1 MSNTRILR
9 IPLPVELIREMDEL
23 VEGNAGGMASRAEF
37 AREAI
42 EAMALEL
49 RHGVFESL
57 SSGVIKGDSPP
68 EVPQDGPRGRGT
80 KPVIVSRSEA
90 DAIKALAFEGSTT
103 LMSIEETALP
113 EPPAVS
119 YYCSPQQDF
128 NRYMYGMH
136 NRDYPSLWAASQIC
150 ELTKDGPIPFE
161 DAIRQ
166 ILPEAWSMGERLKH
180 LDEVNKQQGLAKGVK
195 LSALFPTN
203 KLKSKQ
209 SEGVFSNFAIGWP
222 SKNGSEQTEWQ
233 GPLPEWKII
242 GIEEGPEGNMVG
254 MTEVGRQLLQDL
266 SGLTVAQPHPSELAY
281 RFFEHL
287 RQHDP
292 SDWIGFITMMKAA
305 SLRLSR
311 EKVIQMFAN
320 QWPAQIEHEK
330 NTQGYVARG
339 REWGLIEMAQIDRC
353 YVLTD
358 FGESVLDAEQ
368 AKEH

>member
-23 VEGNAGGMASRAEF
+23 VEGNAGGMESRAEF

-57 SSGVIKGDSPP
+57 SSGVIKGDSRP
-68 EVPQDGPRGRGT
+68 EVSLDGPGEQVV
-80 KPVIVSRSEA
+80 KPVIVSRSDA
-90 DAIKALAFEGSTT
+90 DAAKAPAFERSTI
-103 LMSIEETALP
+103 LMSIEETALS

-128 NRYMYGMH
+128 SRYMYGMH
-136 NRDYPSLWAASQIC
+136 NSDYPSLWAASRIC
-150 ELTKDGPIPFE
+150 EMTKDGPIPFE
-161 DAIRQ
+161 DAVRQ
-166 ILPEAWSMGERLKH
+166 ILPEAWSLGERLKQ
-180 LDEVNKQQGLAKGVK
+180 LDEVNKQQGRAKGVK

-209 SEGVFSNFAIGWP
+209 SEGKFSNFAVGWP
-222 SKNGSEQTEWQ
+222 SKNSSEQTEWQ
-233 GPLPEWKII
+233 GPLPEWKVI

-254 MTEVGRQLLQDL
+254 MTEVGRQLLQNL
-266 SGLTVAQPHPSELAY
+266 SGLTVAQPAQPHPPELAY

-292 SDWIGFITMMKAA
+292 SDWIGFITMLKAA

-311 EKVIQMFAN
+311 KKAIQMFAN
-320 QWPAQIEHEK
+320 QWPDQIEHGK

-358 FGESVLDAEQ
+358 FGESVLVTE
-368 AKEH
+368 

>member
-1 MSNTRILR
+1 MSKTRILR

-23 VEGNAGGMASRAEF
+23 VDGNAGGMESRAEL

-42 EAMALEL
+42 EAMVLEL
-49 RHGVFESL
+49 RHGLFESL
-57 SSGVIKGDSPP
+57 SSGVVEGDSRP
-68 EVPQDGPRGRGT
+68 EVSLDGTGRQGA
-80 KPVIVSRSEA
+80 KPVIVSRAET
-90 DAIKALAFEGSTT
+90 DAPEPPAFGGATT

-119 YYCSPQQDF
+119 YYCSPQKDF

-150 ELTKDGPIPFE
+150 EMTKDGPILLN
-161 DAIRQ
+161 DALALL
-166 ILPEAWSMGERLKH
+166 LPEAWSMGERLKQ
-180 LDEVNKQQGLAKGVK
+180 LDEAGLVRGVK

-209 SEGVFSNFAIGWP
+209 SEGKFSDFAVGWQA
-222 SKNGSEQTEWQ
+222 KNGSEQTEWQ
-233 GPLPEWKII
+233 GPLPEWKVI
-242 GIEEGPEGNMVG
+242 GIEEGPKGNMVG
-254 MTEVGRQLLQDL
+254 MTVVGRQLLQDL
-266 SGLTVAQPHPSELAY
+266 SGLTVAQPHPPELAH

-292 SDWIGFITMMKAA
+292 SDWIGFVTMMKAA
-305 SLRLSR
+305 SLRLNR
-311 EKVIQMFAN
+311 EETIQMFAN

-330 NTQGYVARG
+330 NTQGYVARS

-358 FGESVLDAEQ
+358 FGESVLVAEQ
-368 AKEH
+368 AKEL